1 MPQYLK
7 NLYWLA
13 IAWPIIAAPVLFAI
27 FSGLS
32 AVYMSKSEDWARIA
46 GSVFGFAIVGMV
58 TGFLTG
64 LSGSSTVLQAVLP
77 AVLSLVAGLA
87 AFLVSR
93 NPHIADI
100 VAPSI
105 GALALAILL
114 GSLWGSNERYSSDRS
129 THALDYLVRQTA
141 YEAKLRLLREQ
152 LGIPDTPPV
161 LPLVSTCKDSVDC
174 FDLLPRP

>member
-1 MPQYLK
+1 MPQYL
-7 NLYWLA
+7 NNEYWLA
-13 IAWPIIAAPVLFAI
+13 LVWPILAAPAIIAVLAA
-27 FSGLS
+27 LS
-32 AVYMSKSEDWARIA
+32 AYLVIKSDDWARIG

-93 NPHIADI
+93 SPIVADL

-114 GSLWGSNERYSSDRS
+114 GSLWGSNERFANDRAS
-129 THALDYLVRQTA
+129 HALAVLQQQA
-141 YEAKLRLLREQ
+141 GYEAQLRLLRNK
-152 LGIPDTPPV
+152 LGIPETPPA
-161 LPLVSTCKDSVDC
+161 LPLG
-174 FDLLPRP
+174 P

>member
-1 MPQYLK
+1 MPQYL
-7 NLYWLA
+7 NNEYWLLL
-13 IAWPIIAAPVLFAI
+13 IWPIIAAPGIIAVLA
-27 FSGLS
+27 GLG
-32 AVYMSKSEDWARIA
+32 AVFVSKSEDWARIG

-93 NPHIADI
+93 NPHVADL

-105 GALALAILL
+105 GALALTILL
-114 GSLWGSNERYSSDRS
+114 GSLWGSNERYANDRA
-129 THALDYLVRQTA
+129 THALNYLERQA
-141 YEAKLRLLREQ
+141 GYEAQLRLMRSK
-152 LGIPDTPPV
+152 LGIPETPPA
-161 LPLVSTCKDSVDC
+161 LPLG
-174 FDLLPRP
+174 P

>member
-1 MPQYLK
+1 MPQYL
-7 NLYWLA
+7 NNVYWLLLV
-13 IAWPIIAAPVLFAI
+13 WPILAAPAIIAVLA
-27 FSGLS
+27 GLS
-32 AVYMSKSEDWARIA
+32 AALLIRTEDWARIA
-46 GSVFGFAIVGMV
+46 GSVFGFAIIGMV

-93 NPHIADI
+93 NPHVADL

-114 GSLWGSNERYSSDRS
+114 GSLWGSNERYASDRA
-129 THALDYLVRQTA
+129 THTLTFLERQA
-141 YEAKLRLLREQ
+141 GLEAQLRLMRSK
-152 LGIPDTPPV
+152 LGIPETPPA
-161 LPLVSTCKDSVDC
+161 LPLG
-174 FDLLPRP
+174 P